1 MDMIQIF
8 LPTYLECFIADLVSA
23 SCTRTESYNVTD
35 SDWFMEKLAELVFCP
50 ISSMYYKKMNL
61 LSLVLLLVN
70 NKKNYKMNGGSVT
83 VFFLFLFHMKQA
95 NSSEKSVI

>member
-1 MDMIQIF
+1 VRVVQGLKVTDPK
-8 LPTYLECFIADLVSA
+8 LYLNATDP
-23 SCTRTESYNVTD
+23 NVTD

-95 NSSEKSVI
+95 NSSENSVI